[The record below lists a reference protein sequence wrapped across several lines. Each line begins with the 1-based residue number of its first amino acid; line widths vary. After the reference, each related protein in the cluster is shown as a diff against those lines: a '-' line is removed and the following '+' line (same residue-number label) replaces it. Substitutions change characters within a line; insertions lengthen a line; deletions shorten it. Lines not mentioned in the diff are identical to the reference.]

1 MTDAPQRLADL
12 SVLVFVVSSM
22 LALGMSQRLA
32 DVAAPLRRP
41 RAIVLALAVNFVLS
55 PLLALGLIKII
66 PLQPAHATGLLLLS
80 AAAGAPFLPKLA
92 EICGGNLAYSVA
104 LMLLLMGASTL
115 FMPSILPLIA
125 PGLQADPWTV
135 ARPLLVFMLLPL
147 GVGFALALG
156 AAGASWLER
165 LLVFVRRLSNLAL
178 VLLVVLFIGLNLKT
192 LLGTFGS
199 FAIAT
204 YALYLF
210 AVMAAA
216 YLLGA
221 ADAPTRNVFAL
232 AAGCRNLAAA
242 LVIARANS
250 DDPAVTVMLIV
261 AFAVSLVVLLGFARA
276 VRPTVRQ

>member
-1 MTDAPQRLADL
+1 MTGSLQRLADL

-22 LALGMSQRLA
+22 LAMGMSQRFA
-32 DVAAPLRRP
+32 SVIAPLRRP
-41 RAIVLALAVNFVLS
+41 LPVVLALVVNFALS
-55 PLLALGLIKII
+55 PLLALALTRII
-66 PLQPAHATGLLLLS
+66 PLQPAHAAGLLLLS
-80 AAAGAPFLPKLA
+80 AAAGAPFLPRLA
-92 EICGGNLAYSVA
+92 EFCGGNLPYSLA
-104 LMLLLMGASTL
+104 LMLLLMGGSTI
-115 FMPSILPLIA
+115 FMPLALPLLV
-125 PGLQADPWTV
+125 PEMDADPWAI
-135 ARPLLVFMLLPL
+135 ARPLLLFMLIPL
-147 GVGFALALG
+147 GIGFALVL
-156 AAGASWLER
+156 AGASWMNR
-165 LLVFVRRLSNLAL
+165 LLTFVRAVSNLSL

-204 YALYLF
+204 YTVYLL
-210 AVMAAA
+210 AIMTAA

-232 AAGCRNLAAA
+232 GAGCRNLAAA

-276 VRPTVRQ
+276 VRRIPQ

>member
-1 MTDAPQRLADL
+1 MTGSLQRLADL

-22 LALGMSQRLA
+22 LAMGMSQRFA
-32 DVAAPLRRP
+32 SVIAPLRRP
-41 RAIVLALAVNFVLS
+41 LPVVLALVVNFALS
-55 PLLALGLIKII
+55 PLLALALTRII
-66 PLQPAHATGLLLLS
+66 PLQPAHAAGLLLLS
-80 AAAGAPFLPKLA
+80 AAAGAPFLPRLA
-92 EICGGNLAYSVA
+92 EFCGGNLPYSLA
-104 LMLLLMGASTL
+104 LMLLLMGGSTI
-115 FMPSILPLIA
+115 FMPLALPLLV
-125 PGLQADPWTV
+125 PEMDADPWAI
-135 ARPLLVFMLLPL
+135 ARPLLLFMLIPL
-147 GVGFALALG
+147 GIGFALVL
-156 AAGASWLER
+156 AGASWMDR
-165 LLVFVRRLSNLAL
+165 LLTFVRALSNLSL

-204 YALYLF
+204 YTVYLL
-210 AVMAAA
+210 AIMTAA

-232 AAGCRNLAAA
+232 GAGCRNLAAA

-276 VRPTVRQ
+276 VRRIPQ

>member
-1 MTDAPQRLADL
+1 MTGSLQRLADL
-12 SVLVFVVSSM
+12 SILVFVVSSM
-22 LALGMSQRLA
+22 LAMGMSQRFA
-32 DVAAPLRRP
+32 SVIAPLRRP
-41 RAIVLALAVNFVLS
+41 LPVVLALVVNFALS
-55 PLLALGLIKII
+55 PLLALALTRII
-66 PLQPAHATGLLLLS
+66 PLQPAHAAGLLLLS

-92 EICGGNLAYSVA
+92 EFCGGNLPYSLA
-104 LMLLLMGASTL
+104 LMLLLMGGSTI
-115 FMPSILPLIA
+115 FMPLALPLLV
-125 PGLQADPWTV
+125 PEMDADPWAI
-135 ARPLLVFMLLPL
+135 ARPLLLFMLIPL
-147 GVGFALALG
+147 GIGFALVL
-156 AAGASWLER
+156 AGASWMDR
-165 LLVFVRRLSNLAL
+165 LLTFVRALSNLSL

-204 YALYLF
+204 YTVYLL
-210 AVMAAA
+210 AIMTAA

-232 AAGCRNLAAA
+232 GAGCRNLAAA

-276 VRPTVRQ
+276 VRRIPQ

>member
-1 MTDAPQRLADL
+1 MTGSLQRLADL

-22 LALGMSQRLA
+22 LAMGMSQRFA
-32 DVAAPLRRP
+32 SVIAPLRRP
-41 RAIVLALAVNFVLS
+41 LPVVLALVVNFALS
-55 PLLALGLIKII
+55 PLLALALSRII
-66 PLQPAHATGLLLLS
+66 PLQPAHAAGLLLLS
-80 AAAGAPFLPKLA
+80 AAAGAPFLPRLA
-92 EICGGNLAYSVA
+92 EFCGGNLPYSLA
-104 LMLLLMGASTL
+104 LMLLLMGGSTI
-115 FMPSILPLIA
+115 FMPLALPLLV
-125 PGLQADPWTV
+125 PEMDADPWTI
-135 ARPLLVFMLLPL
+135 ARPLLLFMLIPL
-147 GVGFALALG
+147 GIGFALVL
-156 AAGASWLER
+156 AGASWMNR
-165 LLVFVRRLSNLAL
+165 LLTFVRAVSKLSL

-204 YALYLF
+204 YTVYLL
-210 AVMAAA
+210 AIMTAA

-232 AAGCRNLAAA
+232 GAGCRNLAAA

-276 VRPTVRQ
+276 VRRIPQ

>member
-1 MTDAPQRLADL
+1 MTGSLQRLADL

-22 LALGMSQRLA
+22 LAMGMSQRFA
-32 DVAAPLRRP
+32 SVIAPLRRP
-41 RAIVLALAVNFVLS
+41 LPVVLALVVNFALS
-55 PLLALGLIKII
+55 PLLALALSRII
-66 PLQPAHATGLLLLS
+66 PLQPAHAAGLLLLS
-80 AAAGAPFLPKLA
+80 AAAGAPFLPRLA
-92 EICGGNLAYSVA
+92 EFCGGNLPYSLA
-104 LMLLLMGASTL
+104 LMLLLMGGSTI
-115 FMPSILPLIA
+115 FMPLALPLLV
-125 PGLQADPWTV
+125 PEMDADPWTI
-135 ARPLLVFMLLPL
+135 ARPLLLFMLIPL
-147 GVGFALALG
+147 GIGFALVL
-156 AAGASWLER
+156 AGASWMNR
-165 LLVFVRRLSNLAL
+165 LLTFVRAVSNLSL

-204 YALYLF
+204 YTVYLL
-210 AVMAAA
+210 AIMTAA

-232 AAGCRNLAAA
+232 GAGCRNLAAA

-276 VRPTVRQ
+276 VRRIPQ

>member
-1 MTDAPQRLADL
+1 MTGSLQRLADL

-22 LALGMSQRLA
+22 LAMGMSQRFA
-32 DVAAPLRRP
+32 SVIAPLRRP
-41 RAIVLALAVNFVLS
+41 LPVVLALVVNFALS
-55 PLLALGLIKII
+55 PLLALALSRII
-66 PLQPAHATGLLLLS
+66 PLQPAHAAGLLLLS

-92 EICGGNLAYSVA
+92 EFCGGNLPYSLA
-104 LMLLLMGASTL
+104 LMLLLMGGSTI
-115 FMPSILPLIA
+115 FMPLALPLLV
-125 PGLQADPWTV
+125 PEMDADPWTI
-135 ARPLLVFMLLPL
+135 ARPLLLFMLIPL
-147 GVGFALALG
+147 GIGFALVL
-156 AAGASWLER
+156 AGASWMDR
-165 LLVFVRRLSNLAL
+165 LLTFVRALSNLSL

-204 YALYLF
+204 YTVYLL
-210 AVMAAA
+210 AIMTAA

-232 AAGCRNLAAA
+232 GAGCRNLAAA

-276 VRPTVRQ
+276 VRRIPQ

>member
-1 MTDAPQRLADL
+1 MTGSLQRLADL

-22 LALGMSQRLA
+22 LAMGMSQRFA
-32 DVAAPLRRP
+32 SVIAPLRRP
-41 RAIVLALAVNFVLS
+41 LPVVLALVVNFALS
-55 PLLALGLIKII
+55 PLLALALTRII
-66 PLQPAHATGLLLLS
+66 PLQPAHAAGLLLLS

-92 EICGGNLAYSVA
+92 EFCGGNLPYSLS
-104 LMLLLMGASTL
+104 LMLLLMGGSTI
-115 FMPSILPLIA
+115 FMPLALPLLV
-125 PGLQADPWTV
+125 PEMNADPWAI
-135 ARPLLVFMLLPL
+135 ARPLLLFMLIPL
-147 GVGFALALG
+147 GIGFALVL
-156 AAGASWLER
+156 AGASWMNR
-165 LLVFVRRLSNLAL
+165 LLTFVRALSNLSL

-204 YALYLF
+204 YTVYLL
-210 AVMAAA
+210 AIMTAA

-232 AAGCRNLAAA
+232 GAGCRNLAAA

-276 VRPTVRQ
+276 VRRIPQ

>member
-1 MTDAPQRLADL
+1 MTGSLQRLADL

-22 LALGMSQRLA
+22 LAMGMSQRFA
-32 DVAAPLRRP
+32 SVIAPLRRP
-41 RAIVLALAVNFVLS
+41 LPVVLALVVNFALS
-55 PLLALGLIKII
+55 PLLALALSRII
-66 PLQPAHATGLLLLS
+66 PLQPAHAAGLLLLS

-92 EICGGNLAYSVA
+92 EFCGGNLPYSLA
-104 LMLLLMGASTL
+104 LMLLLMGGSTI
-115 FMPSILPLIA
+115 FMPLALPLLV
-125 PGLQADPWTV
+125 PEMDADPWAI
-135 ARPLLVFMLLPL
+135 ARPLLLFMLIPL
-147 GVGFALALG
+147 GIGFALVL
-156 AAGASWLER
+156 AGASWMNR
-165 LLVFVRRLSNLAL
+165 LLTFVRAVSNLSL

-204 YALYLF
+204 YTVYLL
-210 AVMAAA
+210 AIMTAA

-232 AAGCRNLAAA
+232 GAGCRNLAAA

-276 VRPTVRQ
+276 ARRIPQ

>member
-1 MTDAPQRLADL
+1 MTGSLQRLADL

-22 LALGMSQRLA
+22 LAMGMSQRFA
-32 DVAAPLRRP
+32 SVIAPLRRP
-41 RAIVLALAVNFVLS
+41 LPVVLALVVNFALS
-55 PLLALGLIKII
+55 PLLALALSRII
-66 PLQPAHATGLLLLS
+66 PLQPAHAAGLLLLS
-80 AAAGAPFLPKLA
+80 AAAGAPFLPRLA
-92 EICGGNLAYSVA
+92 EFCGGNLPYSLA
-104 LMLLLMGASTL
+104 LMLLLMGGSTI
-115 FMPSILPLIA
+115 FMPLALPLLV
-125 PGLQADPWTV
+125 PEMDADPWTI
-135 ARPLLVFMLLPL
+135 ARPLLLFMLIPL
-147 GVGFALALG
+147 GIGFALVL
-156 AAGASWLER
+156 AGASWMDR
-165 LLVFVRRLSNLAL
+165 LLTFVRALSNLSL

-204 YALYLF
+204 YTVYLL
-210 AVMAAA
+210 AIMTAA

-232 AAGCRNLAAA
+232 GAGCRNLAAA

-276 VRPTVRQ
+276 VRRIPQ

>member
-1 MTDAPQRLADL
+1 MPGSLQRLADL

-22 LALGMSQRLA
+22 LAMGMSQRFA
-32 DVAAPLRRP
+32 SVIAPLRRP
-41 RAIVLALAVNFVLS
+41 LPVVLALVVNFALS
-55 PLLALGLIKII
+55 PLLALALTRII
-66 PLQPAHATGLLLLS
+66 PLQPAHAAGLLLLS

-92 EICGGNLAYSVA
+92 EFCGGNLPYSLA
-104 LMLLLMGASTL
+104 LMLLLMGGSTI
-115 FMPSILPLIA
+115 FMPLALPLLV
-125 PGLQADPWTV
+125 PEMDADPWTI
-135 ARPLLVFMLLPL
+135 ARPLLLFMLIPL
-147 GVGFALALG
+147 GIGFALVL
-156 AAGASWLER
+156 AGASWMDR
-165 LLVFVRRLSNLAL
+165 LLTFVRALSNLSL

-204 YALYLF
+204 YTVYLL
-210 AVMAAA
+210 AIMTAA

-232 AAGCRNLAAA
+232 GAGCRNLAAA

-276 VRPTVRQ
+276 VRRIPQ

>member
-1 MTDAPQRLADL
+1 MTGSLQRLADL

-22 LALGMSQRLA
+22 LAMGMSQRFA
-32 DVAAPLRRP
+32 SVIAPLRRP
-41 RAIVLALAVNFVLS
+41 LPVVLALVVNFALS
-55 PLLALGLIKII
+55 PLLALALTRII
-66 PLQPAHATGLLLLS
+66 PLQPAHAAGLLLLS

-92 EICGGNLAYSVA
+92 EFCGGNLPYSLA
-104 LMLLLMGASTL
+104 LMLLLMGGSTI
-115 FMPSILPLIA
+115 FMPLALPLLV
-125 PGLQADPWTV
+125 PEMDADPWTI
-135 ARPLLVFMLLPL
+135 ARPLLLFMLIPL
-147 GVGFALALG
+147 GIGFALVL
-156 AAGASWLER
+156 AGASWMDR
-165 LLVFVRRLSNLAL
+165 LLTFVRALSNLSL

-204 YALYLF
+204 YTVYLL
-210 AVMAAA
+210 AIMTAA

-232 AAGCRNLAAA
+232 GAGCRNLAAA

-276 VRPTVRQ
+276 VRRIPQ